1 MVSAPEHPQ
10 RQLLP
15 MHFLFFLFPYPDG
28 ITNTDNV
35 QSMLVQSLY
44 INDVSD
50 KARKVFRIPNKTKFL
65 VFFLKRNKIVR
76 KNVNKST
83 GNDAVV
89 ISLHCSKDQKGAKLL
104 FTCDTASEAQHP
116 PLPTLKWRVSCCS
129 EEQRYTVFIRWEGIC
144 QRLIEFHCN
153 IHISQRHTLT
163 GSNYFQ
169 QAGPATRTLWTGMAL
184 QSVCFRSDR

>member
-50 KARKVFRIPNKTKFL
+50 KARKQKYLGYLTKQSFWFFSWKETKLPERMWTNQQAVMLLSFHSVAQKTKKGQNCFSPVTQPRRL
-65 VFFLKRNKIVR
+65 STHHYPHYSDEWVVVVKSRGIQSLSDERGFVR
-76 KNVNKST
+76 
-83 GNDAVV
+83 D
-89 ISLHCSKDQKGAKLL
+89 
-104 FTCDTASEAQHP
+104 
-116 PLPTLKWRVSCCS
+116 
-129 EEQRYTVFIRWEGIC
+129 
-144 QRLIEFHCN
+144 
-153 IHISQRHTLT
+153 
-163 GSNYFQ
+163 
-169 QAGPATRTLWTGMAL
+169 
-184 QSVCFRSDR
+184 